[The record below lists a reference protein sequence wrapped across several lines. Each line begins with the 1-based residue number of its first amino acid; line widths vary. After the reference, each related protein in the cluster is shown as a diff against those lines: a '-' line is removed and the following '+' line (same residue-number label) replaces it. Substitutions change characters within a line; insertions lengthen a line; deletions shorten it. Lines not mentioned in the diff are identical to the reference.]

1 MADQLERP
9 VFAEGEILRAQDL
22 NNAIEQARLRA
33 ARHARQQHR
42 WGIVRGLE
50 LKWSK
55 DAKELTLSPGVAIDV
70 RGRELVVPN
79 TERISPDVFTV
90 SGTEEDWFPL
100 FLLAVDEQFA
110 GDAILGGCGGASGPR
125 VRESFELQFQ
135 RPGEAEHWDTYEEQ
149 PSVTDGPDYVSGQSR
164 RPRVLVGFVKWDS
177 LEKQFTEATGDLDY
191 KRARRLAGPLG
202 HAWET
207 PDAKVQVRLGASPYS
222 DKDVLALLVGEDAK
236 SQKVLAR
243 FDNKGNL
250 RITGDLILERTGQA
264 QTPTDSTP
272 TPTPTSTEDVKLI
285 SGTASDGVQLPLPP
299 GVDEAHVTEEKVALH
314 VFTRPVASSTPV
326 LVTECGVDAERRVRC
341 LARVLS
347 GTEDSTG
354 QLTGLKLGPPQS
366 WSVEYLV
373 LTRTL
378 PAKPA

>member
-1 MADQLERP
+1 MADPIERP
-9 VFAEGEILRAQDL
+9 VFSEGEILRAQDL
-22 NNAIEQARLRA
+22 NNAIEQGRLRA

-55 DAKELTLSPGVAIDV
+55 DAQELSLSPGVAIDV

-79 TERISPDVFTV
+79 TERVSPDIFTV
-90 SGTEEDWFPL
+90 SGTAEDWFPL

-110 GDAILGGCGGASGPR
+110 GDAILGGCGGSSGPR

-135 RPGEAEHWDTYEEQ
+135 RPSEAESWDTYEEQ
-149 PSVTDGPDYVSGQSR
+149 PAVTDGPDYVSGQSR
-164 RPRVLVGFVKWDS
+164 RPRVLVGFVKWDPV
-177 LEKQFTEATGDLDY
+177 EKQFTEAMSDLGS

-222 DKDVLALLVGEDAK
+222 DKDVLALLAGDDAR

-264 QTPTDSTP
+264 QTDTTP
-272 TPTPTSTEDVKLI
+272 TPTPTTTEDVKVI
-285 SGTASDGVQLPLPP
+285 SGVASDGVRLPLPP
-299 GVDEAHVTEEKVALH
+299 GVEEAHVTEEKVALH
-314 VFTRPVASSTPV
+314 IFTRPVASATPMI
-326 LVTECGVDAERRVRC
+326 VTECGVDAERRVRC
-341 LARVLS
+341 LTRVLIGS
-347 GTEDSTG
+347 GASGE
-354 QLTGLKLGPPQS
+354 QLTSLKLDPPQS
-366 WSVEYLV
+366 WSVEYLL